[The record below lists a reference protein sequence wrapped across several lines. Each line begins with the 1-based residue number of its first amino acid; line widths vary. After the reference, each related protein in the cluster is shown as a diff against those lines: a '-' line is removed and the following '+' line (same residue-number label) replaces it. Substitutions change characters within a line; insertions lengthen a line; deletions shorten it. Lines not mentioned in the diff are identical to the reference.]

1 MEDNASIKNDVELR
15 PCGKNEPFMVNG
27 VDESFRSPSI
37 DFSEDI
43 VRNKEQVGD
52 THAANEKSR
61 DELA

>member
-1 MEDNASIKNDVELR
+1 MRVLRTMWNCVHVE
-15 PCGKNEPFMVNG
+15 KNEPFMVNG